1 MKPNFQT
8 AFFGV
13 DSTIVSIE
21 GMDVLGTS
29 NPEVA
34 HLNDAAMN
42 GEMSFADAYAR
53 TLSLIRPSLARVQE
67 LAAAYRESLLPDA
80 KEVVR
85 TLLDAGV
92 DVHLVTSGVQQAV
105 EPLAAELGIPA
116 RATHAVRLLFGPTGD
131 YLDFDRRSLL
141 TRAGGKELVVLSVR
155 SRSHGKAFFVGD
167 GMTDLEAREAVDL
180 FIGFGGVRIR
190 ERVRQACSVY
200 ITEPRLSAII
210 PHVMEDGG

>member
-1 MKPNFQT
+1 
-8 AFFGV
+8 
-13 DSTIVSIE
+13 
-21 GMDVLGTS
+21 MDVLGAS
-29 NPEVA
+29 NPDVA

-53 TLSLIRPSLARVQE
+53 TLSLIRPNVAQVQE
-67 LAAAYRESLLPDA
+67 LATRYRESLLPDA

-105 EPLAAELGIPA
+105 EPLAAELGVPA
-116 RATHAVRLLFGPTGD
+116 RATHAVRLLFSATGD

-190 ERVRQACSVY
+190 ERVRQASPVY

-210 PHVMEDGG
+210 PHIMEVAG

>member
-1 MKPNFQT
+1 MKPKFQT

-21 GMDVLGTS
+21 GMDILGPS
-29 NPEVA
+29 DPEIGQ
-34 HLNDAAMN
+34 LNDAAMN

-53 TLSLIRPSLARVQE
+53 TLSLVRPNVARVQE
-67 LAAAYRESLLPDA
+67 LATRYRESLLPDA

-105 EPLAAELGIPA
+105 ELLAAELGIPA
-116 RATHAVRLLFGPTGD
+116 RATHAVRLLFDATGE
-131 YLDFDRRSLL
+131 YVDFDRRSLL

-155 SRSHGKAFFVGD
+155 SRSHGKAFFVGG

-180 FIGFGGVRIR
+180 FIGFGGVRIS
-190 ERVRQACSVY
+190 ERVRQASPVY

-210 PHVMEDGG
+210 PHVMEVAG